1 MRKESTESRSESR
14 PEWEQLED
22 WVRSQVQRLIQEL
35 LEEEVTAFLGRAKSA
50 LRSDSDSDT
59 GYRNGYGR
67 ARRLTLSS
75 GTIQLRRPRV
85 RDTEEQ
91 FESRLLPLFVNRT
104 RKVAELIPE
113 LYLHGLSEGDFD
125 LALRGLLGED
135 APVSASTVARLKDKW
150 NDELAQWRSR
160 PLDDLEVVYMWVDG
174 VYVKAGLEK
183 EKAAVLVVMAALS
196 DGSKVVVSAVPGYR
210 ESTENWS
217 EVLRDIKRRGLSCP
231 RLVVGDGH
239 LGIWGALRNVYP
251 QAAEQRCWNHKIV
264 NVLAKEVSS
273 KSVYPVRRCTLCLNN
288 TGLRPKRGD
297 TPPMR
302 KESTESRSESR
313 PEWEQL
319 EDWVRS
325 QVQRLIQELLEEEVT
340 AFLGRAKSAL
350 RSDSDS
356 DTGYRNGYGRARRL
370 TLSSGTIQLRRPRVR
385 DTEEQFESRLLP
397 LFVNRTRKVAEL
409 IPELCLHGLSEG
421 DFDLALRGLLGED
434 ASVSASTV
442 ARLKS
447 KWNDELAQWRSR
459 PLDDLEVVY
468 MWVDGVYV
476 KAGLEKEKAAV
487 LVVMAALSDGSKV
500 VVSTVPGYRESTEN
514 WSEVLRDIKRRGLSC
529 PRLVVGD
536 GHLGIW
542 GALRNVYPQ
551 AAEQRCW
558 NHKIVNVLAKLPK
571 RQQDQAKLMLRPIPY
586 AQTRTE
592 AERLRTE
599 FTRWCRDHSYEA
611 ASVTLERDWDR
622 MITFYDFPKEHW
634 SHLRTTNP
642 VESPF
647 AALRLRTDAAKR
659 YKRVDRAIAVIW
671 KMLMVAEQRFRRLK
685 APELIEDVY
694 LGTQYV
700 DGIVFEPTAEK
711 VAA

>member
-135 APVSASTVARLKDKW
+135 APVSASTVARLKSKW

-264 NVLAKEVSS
+264 KRARQASKATTGPGQAHAGVLS
-273 KSVYPVRRCTLCLNN
+273 P
-288 TGLRPKRGD
+288 
-297 TPPMR
+297 TPR
-302 KESTESRSESR
+302 
-313 PEWEQL
+313 L
-319 EDWVRS
+319 G
-325 QVQRLIQELLEEEVT
+325 QRLSGSGRCSPGGAATIPTRRPQRPWSGTGT
-340 AFLGRAKSAL
+340 AWSPSMTSQ
-350 RSDSDS
+350 RS
-356 DTGYRNGYGRARRL
+356 TGGTFARR
-370 TLSSGTIQLRRPRVR
+370 
-385 DTEEQFESRLLP
+385 
-397 LFVNRTRKVAEL
+397 TR
-409 IPELCLHGLSEG
+409 
-421 DFDLALRGLLGED
+421 
-434 ASVSASTV
+434 
-442 ARLKS
+442 
-447 KWNDELAQWRSR
+447 
-459 PLDDLEVVY
+459 
-468 MWVDGVYV
+468 
-476 KAGLEKEKAAV
+476 
-487 LVVMAALSDGSKV
+487 
-500 VVSTVPGYRESTEN
+500 
-514 WSEVLRDIKRRGLSC
+514 
-529 PRLVVGD
+529 
-536 GHLGIW
+536 
-542 GALRNVYPQ
+542 
-551 AAEQRCW
+551 
-558 NHKIVNVLAKLPK
+558 
-571 RQQDQAKLMLRPIPY
+571 
-586 AQTRTE
+586 
-592 AERLRTE
+592 
-599 FTRWCRDHSYEA
+599 
-611 ASVTLERDWDR
+611 
-622 MITFYDFPKEHW
+622 
-634 SHLRTTNP
+634 
-642 VESPF
+642 
-647 AALRLRTDAAKR
+647 
-659 YKRVDRAIAVIW
+659 
-671 KMLMVAEQRFRRLK
+671 
-685 APELIEDVY
+685 
-694 LGTQYV
+694 
-700 DGIVFEPTAEK
+700 
-711 VAA
+711 

>member
-1 MRKESTESRSESR
+1 MRKESTGSRSESR

-35 LEEEVTAFLGRAKSA
+35 LEEEVTEFLGRAKSA
-50 LRSDSDSDT
+50 LRSDSDSDA

-104 RKVAELIPE
+104 RKIAELIPE

-135 APVSASTVARLKDKW
+135 AP
-150 NDELAQWRSR
+150 
-160 PLDDLEVVYMWVDG
+160 
-174 VYVKAGLEK
+174 
-183 EKAAVLVVMAALS
+183 
-196 DGSKVVVSAVPGYR
+196 
-210 ESTENWS
+210 
-217 EVLRDIKRRGLSCP
+217 
-231 RLVVGDGH
+231 
-239 LGIWGALRNVYP
+239 
-251 QAAEQRCWNHKIV
+251 
-264 NVLAKEVSS
+264 
-273 KSVYPVRRCTLCLNN
+273 
-288 TGLRPKRGD
+288 
-297 TPPMR
+297 
-302 KESTESRSESR
+302 
-313 PEWEQL
+313 
-319 EDWVRS
+319 
-325 QVQRLIQELLEEEVT
+325 
-340 AFLGRAKSAL
+340 
-350 RSDSDS
+350 
-356 DTGYRNGYGRARRL
+356 
-370 TLSSGTIQLRRPRVR
+370 
-385 DTEEQFESRLLP
+385 
-397 LFVNRTRKVAEL
+397 
-409 IPELCLHGLSEG
+409 
-421 DFDLALRGLLGED
+421 
-434 ASVSASTV
+434 VSASTV

-500 VVSTVPGYRESTEN
+500 VVSTVPGYRESTES

-571 RQQDQAKLMLRPIPY
+571 RQQDQAKLMVRTIPP
-586 AQTRTE
+586 T
-592 AERLRTE
+592 
-599 FTRWCRDHSYEA
+599 
-611 ASVTLERDWDR
+611 
-622 MITFYDFPKEHW
+622 
-634 SHLRTTNP
+634 
-642 VESPF
+642 
-647 AALRLRTDAAKR
+647 
-659 YKRVDRAIAVIW
+659 
-671 KMLMVAEQRFRRLK
+671 RRLGRRLSVSGRSSPGG
-685 APELIEDVY
+685 AATTPTRRPQRPWSGTGTAWSPSMTSQRSTGGTFARRTQWNHPSRPSGFGQTPPSATSGSIGDSGDLEDA
-694 LGTQYV
+694 
-700 DGIVFEPTAEK
+700 DGRRRTLQASEGP
-711 VAA
+711 